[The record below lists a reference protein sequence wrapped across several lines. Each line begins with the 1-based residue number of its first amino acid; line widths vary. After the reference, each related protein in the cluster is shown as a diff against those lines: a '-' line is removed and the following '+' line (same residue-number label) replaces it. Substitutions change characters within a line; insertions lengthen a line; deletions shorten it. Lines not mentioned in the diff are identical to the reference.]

1 MLDAIEQF
9 GYGNWED
16 VAKHVETRDSESKQ
30 IKLAIETITNTFSLP
45 ESKEH
50 YCDRFVTGTI
60 GKLTWQGLPNGL
72 LASGESRLTAID
84 HTCPDNAPLSPS
96 ITSRLPPLA
105 IQPEETLELG
115 YMPQRDD
122 FERVLLNI
130 IIVSCINNILMNGNC
145 V

>member
-60 GKLTWQGLPNGL
+60 GKSTWQGLPNGL

-130 IIVSCINNILMNGNC
+130 IIVICINNILMNGNC

>member
-130 IIVSCINNILMNGNC
+130 IIVICINNILMNGNC

>member
-1 MLDAIEQF
+1 M
-9 GYGNWED
+9 
-16 VAKHVETRDSESKQ
+16 
-30 IKLAIETITNTFSLP
+30 
-45 ESKEH
+45 
-50 YCDRFVTGTI
+50 TGTI
-60 GKLTWQGLPNGL
+60 GKLTWLGLPNGL

-122 FERVLLNI
+122 FERVISLPVFHFDSNFLFDLFL
-130 IIVSCINNILMNGNC
+130 VAKGT
-145 V
+145 